1 MSLAILTKEKTK
13 NKLKKKQ
20 KILSLFL
27 SFVIVIGKKLILFTI
42 KIKNKTNR

>member
-1 MSLAILTKEKTK
+1 MSLAILTKETTK

-20 KILSLFL
+20 KIVLLFL